1 MLGVTGC
8 RVGGRMDRLARCDA
22 VTGGMD
28 SECHAIFS
36 HDTDSFIDSRTA
48 HGYPG

>member
-1 MLGVTGC
+1 MVEVNPGDPGQVST
-8 RVGGRMDRLARCDA
+8 

-36 HDTDSFIDSRTA
+36 HDTDSFIDSHTP
-48 HGYPG
+48 HGYPGCAWSV